1 MRIIADTNVLVRS
14 VVRDDADQ
22 ALVADAALRDAS
34 LIVVTVPCLCEFA
47 WVLRKTYG
55 LQRSDISAAIHALHA
70 ASNVEM
76 NRPAVEAGLS
86 QLDAGGDFADGA
98 ISHEGEWLGGEIFV
112 SFDRKAVTRLKAQ
125 GKAARLL

>member
-22 ALVADAALRDAS
+22 ALVADATLRDAS
-34 LIVVTVPCLCEFA
+34 LIVVTVACLCEFA

-55 LQRSDISAAIHALHA
+55 FARSDISAAIRALHA
-70 ASNVEM
+70 AGNVEM

-86 QLDAGGDFADGA
+86 LLDAGGDFADGA
-98 ISHEGEWLGGEIFV
+98 IYHEGEWLGGEMFV
-112 SFDRKAVTRLKAQ
+112 SFDRKAVTLLKAQ
-125 GKAARLL
+125 GRAAQLL